1 MSQFFFLHHMFHGWQ
16 HITTGQVT
24 RGKHRFIWSRCYGSF
39 WKMIPRLGL
48 SYPSLCTVSAKCG
61 QPRRM
66 MIGQKGSHLML
77 YSTSQVPCVLILRF
91 FPSGLGKD
99 TFYGME
105 VLQLQKEARTHL
117 CGQLCFR
124 KAASED
130 DVFRFHGWHQEMGF
144 RLLWLAVGD
153 NEGRQ
158 TGKLGV
164 AKEKLLFLEVLE
176 VTSTLSYC
184 ILSPGIFIFL
194 KSACKAF
201 F

>member
-1 MSQFFFLHHMFHGWQ
+1 
-16 HITTGQVT
+16 
-24 RGKHRFIWSRCYGSF
+24 
-39 WKMIPRLGL
+39 
-48 SYPSLCTVSAKCG
+48 
-61 QPRRM
+61 
-66 MIGQKGSHLML
+66 
-77 YSTSQVPCVLILRF
+77 
-91 FPSGLGKD
+91 
-99 TFYGME
+99 
-105 VLQLQKEARTHL
+105 
-117 CGQLCFR
+117 
-124 KAASED
+124 
-130 DVFRFHGWHQEMGF
+130 MGF